1 MTYTKRKYV
10 TRRIEFGIPAGATPG
25 VVSEVLAI
33 AYEDYCLRTGADRA
47 AVDGDWAEIRP
58 GDGETVVAYTVE
70 YEATTK
76 ADLELERLTA
86 AVDRQAT
93 QIRDVLDL
101 VERADR
107 DGWAEVLRESGD
119 DVPTAIRRILKS

>member
-25 VVSEVLAI
+25 VVNEVLAI
-33 AYEDYCLRTGADRA
+33 AYRDYCLRTGADWVTA
-47 AVDGDWAEIRP
+47 DGGWAQIRP

-70 YEATTK
+70 YEATTR
-76 ADLELERLTA
+76 ADVEVERLTD
-86 AVDRQAT
+86 AVDRQAA
-93 QIRDVLDL
+93 QIREVLDL

-107 DGWAEVLRESGD
+107 DGWDVVLAESGD
-119 DVPTAIRRILKS
+119 DIGQAIGRILKT